1 MCQAVNLPSWK
12 IVAWFPQLISKL
24 SAMETN
30 LEMILEGE
38 IPNKDLLPN
47 LNKHWNEISLEE
59 AEDCVFQG
67 ENLLESW
74 IVVGQETVEGV
85 EMSEAGKRKTK
96 IMYNW
101 EARTPSDCI
110 MDLKTLCKE
119 LNENL
124 STRYK
129 NIIPDHVVKLYN
141 IFDLGKVISELA
153 NFKFENGKLVI
164 KRNDRIEWE
173 KKGLEEFNEY
183 FEYVCQLPHVQKY
196 VDNNSTS
203 NLLPHN
209 SQLVFSNFKNTIKKI
224 VWENLGG
231 ETYEFF
237 RTEKGDIV
245 SEFKTSQ
252 LIQFSE
258 INKDIFRKYFILKFS
273 CGNVIEAFI
282 DEELIIKLFYT
293 NKYIYEALGQECCLA
308 LDIALATSGC
318 EAVVEGFYS
327 VVKSHSKSGGQSNKV
342 LMERAVVDW
351 AIPNPVSCPH
361 VMLEIGNMYTKG
373 NREYNIPKHRI
384 PIYFDNRERASG
396 KFKVSKV
403 VDRLTIEPPRCPFII
418 FDKESDE

>member
-1 MCQAVNLPSWK
+1 MVMCQAVNLPSWK

-85 EMSEAGKRKTK
+85 EMSEAEKRKTK

-231 ETYEFF
+231 ETYEIF

-258 INKDIFRKYFILKFS
+258 INKDIFRKYFVLKFS

-293 NKYIYEALGQECCLA
+293 NKYIYMR
-308 LDIALATSGC
+308 
-318 EAVVEGFYS
+318 
-327 VVKSHSKSGGQSNKV
+327 H
-342 LMERAVVDW
+342 
-351 AIPNPVSCPH
+351 
-361 VMLEIGNMYTKG
+361 
-373 NREYNIPKHRI
+373 
-384 PIYFDNRERASG
+384 
-396 KFKVSKV
+396 
-403 VDRLTIEPPRCPFII
+403 
-418 FDKESDE
+418 